1 MNINQVIQEEFTKML
16 NEQRPRR
23 GIETS
28 SAQELA
34 PSPTRR
40 TAETTG
46 TPPPP
51 EVTPPPEIE
60 AAAAKPDPYAEPKWD
75 PDAMQRH
82 HAEAAL
88 YDDLSQWGGKG
99 RFKHH
104 APSALSTR
112 DIEGAKT
119 RWRAGMEGMS
129 RPGLTDAQKRKV
141 FRSAMS
147 KAGQIGGEGTW
158 DRQRSMGYK
167 GGARYH
173 RINSMPFSNLVTGLS
188 KGQKNELHK
197 NLAKSGYWKKMHP
210 SNPIRQDF
218 EKSHHYKAPKKRR
231 RRKIKK
237 GERVGTWKTGKPMMR
252 SQVRENQSAHLNQII
267 QEEFTKMLNEEIQQE
282 ELPVIYRIQGFI
294 DFLDSKDAKLV
305 GPDEVMWR
313 QDPRYPATK
322 TTLRIAWQAYK
333 KEKFNL

>member
-60 AAAAKPDPYAEPKWD
+60 PAAAKPDLYAEPKWD
-75 PDAMQRH
+75 PDAMQRNVE
-82 HAEAAL
+82 EAAL
-88 YDDLSQWGGKG
+88 YDDFRRSGATRRFKPDRSGALSQ
-99 RFKHH
+99 
-104 APSALSTR
+104 R
-112 DIEGAKT
+112 DIAGVKERYREEMKRMNKSGPATDDAEKAK
-119 RWRAGMEGMS
+119 RHNIALNR
-129 RPGLTDAQKRKV
+129 
-141 FRSAMS
+141 
-147 KAGQIGGEGTW
+147 AGQIGGERSRNILPFIRFG
-158 DRQRSMGYK
+158 DRYDRVES
-167 GGARYH
+167 
-173 RINSMPFSNLVTGLS
+173 IPFSNIVTGLS